1 MVQRNFLICWIFQID
16 YQISKLRLL
25 GFYWKIIK
33 HIKYLIWL
41 NLILHKLFGL
51 IGINQT
57 NSIICWLQWSTQV
70 TKLKKKNAHFFLLS
84 SKLHEDWKTKKNTN
98 LQIIGYPSFPNTSS
112 HLFPRSHGCIML
124 YHRVSDHQRHFL
136 SHNRSN
142 LVKNVAN
149 LPPPVLDH
157 PSPRKTINKRK
168 PNWKQ
173 SQI

>member
-25 GFYWKIIK
+25 VFYWKIIK

-70 TKLKKKNAHFFLLS
+70 TKLKKKMHIFSYSLRNCM
-84 SKLHEDWKTKKNTN
+84 KTEK
-98 LQIIGYPSFPNTSS
+98 
-112 HLFPRSHGCIML
+112 
-124 YHRVSDHQRHFL
+124 
-136 SHNRSN
+136 
-142 LVKNVAN
+142 
-149 LPPPVLDH
+149 
-157 PSPRKTINKRK
+157 PRKT
-168 PNWKQ
+168 
-173 SQI
+173 QIFKSSVIPRFQTHHLTCFLALMDASCCTIELVTTNDTSWATIDQIS